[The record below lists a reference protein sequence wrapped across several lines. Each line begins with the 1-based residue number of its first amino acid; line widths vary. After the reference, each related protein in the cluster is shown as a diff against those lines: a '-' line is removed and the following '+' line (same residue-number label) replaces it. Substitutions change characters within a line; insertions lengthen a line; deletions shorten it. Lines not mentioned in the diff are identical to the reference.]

1 MWALFKP
8 AEQHYFMLHAA
19 GQNSRDAGILL
30 KGFEAI
36 MMENF
41 LQFWK
46 QVFKISLYFD
56 TCNS

>member
-41 LQFWK
+41 
-46 QVFKISLYFD
+46 
-56 TCNS
+56 